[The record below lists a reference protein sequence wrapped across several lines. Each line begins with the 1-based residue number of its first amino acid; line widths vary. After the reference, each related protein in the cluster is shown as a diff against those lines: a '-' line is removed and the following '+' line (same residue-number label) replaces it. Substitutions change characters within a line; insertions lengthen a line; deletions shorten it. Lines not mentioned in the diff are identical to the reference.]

1 MKRPNLRIIVVKEK
15 ELQLNDVE
23 NKFNKM
29 IEENFL
35 KLKDI
40 PMKVQEAYRISNRLT
55 QNKTKMVLSPYY
67 NQNTKHT
74 E

>member
-35 KLKDI
+35 NLKDI

-55 QNKTKMVLSPYY
+55 QNKTKMVPSPYY